1 MNTELLQKSF
11 DDYKL
16 FFFSEE
22 NEKHEIYKWKI
33 LKQVFERWNWNAED
47 KIKMFRET
55 FQIKGNNNLWTS
67 VNYYPVVMALRF
79 FDEFPLETIE
89 AFSFL
94 FNEDLD
100 LLDRINSFKNYF
112 DNKLLELRERFPNE
126 KLGYHSQELRSIS
139 LYLFLQFPEK
149 YYLYKFNIVKT
160 FTEKYGFNTI
170 IKGRNENYIS
180 YLETANKIKEFVK
193 QDDSL
198 IENYY
203 KFLEDKDY
211 YQDKS
216 LNLLTQDFMYSDVQ
230 HLSSFKTKRYWLYA
244 PGEGAYKWEEFFS
257 EEIMALGWDDIGD
270 LTQYKSK
277 SEIQAKLIST
287 YESDTNRNND
297 ATANFEFANNVNIGD
312 TIIVKKGRHELLGY
326 GEVISDYYFDESRE
340 DYKHCRKVEWKLKGN
355 WAIDN
360 TMVMKTFTDITS
372 YQAYKSPAQK
382 YYEEL
387 MQIMLNTN
395 SIMKNQNI
403 EILEYKKQIIL
414 QGPPGT
420 GKTREAKLIAKE
432 ILGLNSTDDLKDNE
446 QFKLIQF
453 HPSYTYEDFVRGI
466 VAESKGDKI
475 EYKNVNKTL
484 GEFAEVALKNYTTS
498 KETGIDNN
506 LDSWIDT
513 QFELFKEDI
522 KAQLPE
528 NEIPLSGDITIY
540 DVADNSFKYG
550 KNWKT
555 ASHILFGEF
564 KSLARAVIKNE
575 LELSNKQM
583 DKEKFRHAHYRYT
596 YYNALLEKF
605 FQEYKY
611 ESSGELIKEKKYILV
626 IDEINRA
633 NLSSVLGELIYAL
646 EYRNESVHS
655 PYGIKDEN
663 NKVKTELILPP
674 NLYIIGT
681 MNTADRSVG
690 HIDYAIRRRF
700 AFVEVLPEKLDDEKI
715 IFHNDWFKKISELF
729 IENYDEYF
737 NDESRKTLLKP
748 AKTLSSEFRPEDVWL
763 GHSYFIQ
770 KKLEDNKLEPEEFRM
785 KIDYEI
791 KPILM
796 EYVKDGVLVGNIG
809 EQKIED
815 YIKNL

>member
-1 MNTELLQKSF
+1 VENLKEFKEFYLKSIVA
-11 DDYKL
+11 
-16 FFFSEE
+16 
-22 NEKHEIYKWKI
+22 N
-33 LKQVFERWNWNAED
+33 LKSYYVHFNAENFD
-47 KIKMFRET
+47 FAIEELIDTFYQTHQINPFEISEPKEIVNKLKEAKEPFASYSKSKGTNIPNAILNTHYVNFLKFYNKKTFSNLQDFINQLHYLFGGFTET
-55 FQIKGNNNLWTS
+55 FQKERIKFNGNDRVASKTEIFGNVRDDYWTINKGSEKELQYHIFKKEDILGYGLGFNAQKSRTNLDPINEVS
-67 VNYYPVVMALRF
+67 PF
-79 FDEFPLETIE
+79 IK
-89 AFSFL
+89 AFV
-94 FNEDLD
+94 
-100 LLDRINSFKNYF
+100 KNYS
-112 DNKLLELRERFPNE
+112 D
-126 KLGYHSQELRSIS
+126 IS
-139 LYLFLQFPEK
+139 V
-149 YYLYKFNIVKT
+149 KF
-160 FTEKYGFNTI
+160 
-170 IKGRNENYIS
+170 
-180 YLETANKIKEFVK
+180 
-193 QDDSL
+193 
-198 IENYY
+198 
-203 KFLEDKDY
+203 KDY
-211 YQDKS
+211 YLINSSLDDLSNIKEGDFILYGKELPIVPQSDNSFEIEKGVFLNVYYDLKYRQFNIYKEIYSNSKNLMSPLDTINSIIKNAKMKS
-216 LNLLTQDFMYSDVQ
+216 L
-230 HLSSFKTKRYWLYA
+230 
-244 PGEGAYKWEEFFS
+244 
-257 EEIMALGWDDIGD
+257 
-270 LTQYKSK
+270 
-277 SEIQAKLIST
+277 
-287 YESDTNRNND
+287 
-297 ATANFEFANNVNIGD
+297 
-312 TIIVKKGRHELLGY
+312 
-326 GEVISDYYFDESRE
+326 
-340 DYKHCRKVEWKLKGN
+340 
-355 WAIDN
+355 
-360 TMVMKTFTDITS
+360 
-372 YQAYKSPAQK
+372 
-382 YYEEL
+382 
-387 MQIMLNTN
+387 
-395 SIMKNQNI
+395 
-403 EILEYKKQIIL
+403 LEYKKQIIL

-564 KSLARAVIKNE
+564 KSLVRAVIKNE

-700 AFVEVLPEKLDDEKI
+700 AFVDVLPEKLED
-715 IFHNDWFKKISELF
+715 NSEIYFNTTDFMDVAKLF
-729 IENYDEYF
+729 IKIGEDDVVDFEKAENSDF
-737 NDESRKTLLKP
+737 LSDDFS
-748 AKTLSSEFRPEDVWL
+748 AKDVAL
-763 GHSYFIQ
+763 GHSYFIAE
-770 KKLEDNKLEPEEFRM
+770 KKKISEDKKQEYFNM
-785 KIDYEI
+785 KMKYEVI
-791 KPILM
+791 PILN
-796 EYVKDGVLVGNIG
+796 EYLKDGVFNEKATVKIKEI
-809 EQKIED
+809 EQRFA
-815 YIKNL
+815 

>member
-1 MNTELLQKSF
+1 MENLNEFKEFYLKSVISNLKSYYVHYNEENFDLAINELIDKFYQTYQVNPFQISDPQEILNKLKERKEPFESYSESKGTNIPKAILNTHYVNFLKYQSEINFNSLQDFIDKLNIAFGSFCQTFQKERIGFNGNSRVASNSEIFGASRDNYWTINIGSEQELQYHIFKENDKIGYGLGFNAQKSRNNLTPVNNVEKFITSFIQNKTEIERNLSDYSFYNSSINNLLNIKEGDFVLYGKTFPCTSKGNSFILKKNDFLNIYYDLRYKQFNAYKEIYGSAIKSPKSITQVIQINKMETLLQ
-11 DDYKL
+11 
-16 FFFSEE
+16 
-22 NEKHEIYKWKI
+22 
-33 LKQVFERWNWNAED
+33 
-47 KIKMFRET
+47 
-55 FQIKGNNNLWTS
+55 
-67 VNYYPVVMALRF
+67 
-79 FDEFPLETIE
+79 
-89 AFSFL
+89 
-94 FNEDLD
+94 
-100 LLDRINSFKNYF
+100 
-112 DNKLLELRERFPNE
+112 
-126 KLGYHSQELRSIS
+126 
-139 LYLFLQFPEK
+139 
-149 YYLYKFNIVKT
+149 
-160 FTEKYGFNTI
+160 
-170 IKGRNENYIS
+170 
-180 YLETANKIKEFVK
+180 
-193 QDDSL
+193 
-198 IENYY
+198 
-203 KFLEDKDY
+203 
-211 YQDKS
+211 
-216 LNLLTQDFMYSDVQ
+216 
-230 HLSSFKTKRYWLYA
+230 
-244 PGEGAYKWEEFFS
+244 
-257 EEIMALGWDDIGD
+257 
-270 LTQYKSK
+270 
-277 SEIQAKLIST
+277 
-287 YESDTNRNND
+287 
-297 ATANFEFANNVNIGD
+297 
-312 TIIVKKGRHELLGY
+312 
-326 GEVISDYYFDESRE
+326 
-340 DYKHCRKVEWKLKGN
+340 
-355 WAIDN
+355 
-360 TMVMKTFTDITS
+360 
-372 YQAYKSPAQK
+372 
-382 YYEEL
+382 
-387 MQIMLNTN
+387 
-395 SIMKNQNI
+395 
-403 EILEYKKQIIL
+403 YKKQIIL

-564 KSLARAVIKNE
+564 KSLVRAVIKNE
-575 LELSNKQM
+575 IELSNKQM

-700 AFVEVLPEKLDDEKI
+700 AFVEVLPEKLKDNDE
-715 IFHNDWFKKISELF
+715 IFFNTSDFIDVAKLF
-729 IENYDEYF
+729 IKVGEDQVLDFEKAENSDF
-737 NDESRKTLLKP
+737 LSDDFS
-748 AKTLSSEFRPEDVWL
+748 AKDVAL
-763 GHSYFIQ
+763 GHSYFIAE
-770 KKLEDNKLEPEEFRM
+770 KKKISEDNKQEYFNM
-785 KIDYEI
+785 KMKYEVI
-791 KPILM
+791 PILN
-796 EYVKDGVLVGNIG
+796 EYLKDGVFNEKATVKIKEI
-809 EQKIED
+809 EQRFA
-815 YIKNL
+815 

>member
-1 MNTELLQKSF
+1 MELNLKNKVLEALKNDYNQKIINSNDFYFLKAQEALHHFLEIKLNNETEEYLITHKKNYDELKQLFEDSEELNEFGKAIFTLISYCDLKAYKKNDFNLYDDKRVLALAFVRMNNWVEQLLTYKFENQLSEGSVKNAI
-11 DDYKL
+11 DYLLNPIDNFTMLSENHRSQISENL
-16 FFFSEE
+16 FKKEYHKNTFKEDFINFFSELSINVKNPLNYTHLLTRISYDISSEWKESLIGIMASDSTGWLE
-22 NEKHEIYKWKI
+22 NYVMQEDYDVFWNSKRPSGTDKTIKLLKECIAENGHFKLFYTSYYNVNYIAEVIDVVESEREYIKADWNTNYSRSSIYPNFQELADNNKNAKIVFLINKFYKVEPISHNQFKIYK
-33 LKQVFERWNWNAED
+33 
-47 KIKMFRET
+47 
-55 FQIKGNNNLWTS
+55 
-67 VNYYPVVMALRF
+67 
-79 FDEFPLETIE
+79 
-89 AFSFL
+89 
-94 FNEDLD
+94 
-100 LLDRINSFKNYF
+100 SFK
-112 DNKLLELRERFPNE
+112 FP
-126 KLGYHSQELRSIS
+126 
-139 LYLFLQFPEK
+139 
-149 YYLYKFNIVKT
+149 
-160 FTEKYGFNTI
+160 
-170 IKGRNENYIS
+170 
-180 YLETANKIKEFVK
+180 
-193 QDDSL
+193 
-198 IENYY
+198 
-203 KFLEDKDY
+203 
-211 YQDKS
+211 
-216 LNLLTQDFMYSDVQ
+216 TQDNLTPIESYI
-230 HLSSFKTKRYWLYA
+230 TN
-244 PGEGAYKWEEFFS
+244 S
-257 EEIMALGWDDIGD
+257 ENIKKQIM
-270 LTQYKSK
+270 
-277 SEIQAKLIST
+277 
-287 YESDTNRNND
+287 
-297 ATANFEFANNVNIGD
+297 
-312 TIIVKKGRHELLGY
+312 
-326 GEVISDYYFDESRE
+326 SRE
-340 DYKHCRKVEWKLKGN
+340 
-355 WAIDN
+355 ID
-360 TMVMKTFTDITS
+360 
-372 YQAYKSPAQK
+372 
-382 YYEEL
+382 
-387 MQIMLNTN
+387 
-395 SIMKNQNI
+395 
-403 EILEYKKQIIL
+403 ILEYKKQIIL

-466 VAESKGDKI
+466 VAESKDDKI

-564 KSLARAVIKNE
+564 KSLVRAVIKNE

-700 AFVEVLPEKLDDEKI
+700 AFVEVLPKDLTTEMKEGEFYTD
-715 IFHNDWFKKISELF
+715 LF
-729 IENYDEYF
+729 SAVKGLFTRDEYQTKSDF
-737 NDESRKTLLKP
+737 ISQ
-748 AKTLSSEFRPEDVWL
+748 EFEPKDVAL
-763 GHSYFIQ
+763 GHSYFIDKTEEGGD
-770 KKLEDNKLEPEEFRM
+770 KKTRWH
-785 KIDYEI
+785 YEI
-791 KPILM
+791 KPILL
-796 EYVKDGVLVGNIG
+796 EYVRDGVLKENTL
-809 EQKIED
+809 EQVITIETTFDLKI
-815 YIKNL
+815 

>member
-1 MNTELLQKSF
+1 MKELTIEDVKLVTKTAGTPVREPERSELKKIYSKLEYVCQNLPKDKF
-11 DDYKL
+11 NYKIRKDPRNQGGGFKYFQDYLWAKI
-16 FFFSEE
+16 FPKEFE
-22 NEKHEIYKWKI
+22 NEVWNKLAIILGIANNTLHLHIMGIGKYQDLHASKI
-33 LKQVFERWNWNAED
+33 ASNSSWEE
-47 KIKMFRET
+47 
-55 FQIKGNNNLWTS
+55 
-67 VNYYPVVMALRF
+67 
-79 FDEFPLETIE
+79 
-89 AFSFL
+89 
-94 FNEDLD
+94 LD
-100 LLDRINSFKNYF
+100 LSNLQ
-112 DNKLLELRERFPNE
+112 
-126 KLGYHSQELRSIS
+126 YHSLVKRIEYFYEKNRN
-139 LYLFLQFPEK
+139 LF
-149 YYLYKFNIVKT
+149 VD
-160 FTEKYGFNTI
+160 
-170 IKGRNENYIS
+170 
-180 YLETANKIKEFVK
+180 TAYQLGLKNFK
-193 QDDSL
+193 Q
-198 IENYY
+198 I
-203 KFLEDKDY
+203 
-211 YQDKS
+211 
-216 LNLLTQDFMYSDVQ
+216 
-230 HLSSFKTKRYWLYA
+230 
-244 PGEGAYKWEEFFS
+244 
-257 EEIMALGWDDIGD
+257 
-270 LTQYKSK
+270 K
-277 SEIQAKLIST
+277 SEI
-287 YESDTNRNND
+287 
-297 ATANFEFANNVNIGD
+297 
-312 TIIVKKGRHELLGY
+312 
-326 GEVISDYYFDESRE
+326 EVQ
-340 DYKHCRKVEWKLKGN
+340 KLKN
-355 WAIDN
+355 
-360 TMVMKTFTDITS
+360 
-372 YQAYKSPAQK
+372 
-382 YYEEL
+382 
-387 MQIMLNTN
+387 
-395 SIMKNQNI
+395 
-403 EILEYKKQIIL
+403 ILEYKKQIIL

-432 ILGLNSTDDLKDNE
+432 MLGLAPTDDLKDNE

-466 VAESKGDKI
+466 VAESKDDKI

-564 KSLARAVIKNE
+564 KSLVRAVIKNE
-575 LELSNKQM
+575 IELSNKQM

-700 AFVEVLPEKLDDEKI
+700 AFVEVLPEKLEDNDE
-715 IFHNDWFKKISELF
+715 IFFNTSDFIDVAKLF
-729 IENYDEYF
+729 IRVGEDQVLDFEKAENSDF
-737 NDESRKTLLKP
+737 LSDDFS
-748 AKTLSSEFRPEDVWL
+748 AKDVAL
-763 GHSYFIQ
+763 GHSYFIAD
-770 KKLEDNKLEPEEFRM
+770 KKKISEDKKQEYFNM
-785 KIDYEI
+785 KMKYEVI
-791 KPILM
+791 PILN
-796 EYVKDGVLVGNIG
+796 EYLKDGVFNEKATVKIKEI
-809 EQKIED
+809 EQRFA
-815 YIKNL
+815 

>member
-1 MNTELLQKSF
+1 MKELTIEDVKLVTKTAGTPVREPERSELKKIYSKLEYVCQNLPKDKF
-11 DDYKL
+11 NYKIRKDPRNQGGGFKYFQDYLWAKI
-16 FFFSEE
+16 FPKEFE
-22 NEKHEIYKWKI
+22 NEVWNKLAIILGIANNTLHLHIMGIGKYQDLHASKI
-33 LKQVFERWNWNAED
+33 ASNSSWEE
-47 KIKMFRET
+47 
-55 FQIKGNNNLWTS
+55 
-67 VNYYPVVMALRF
+67 
-79 FDEFPLETIE
+79 
-89 AFSFL
+89 
-94 FNEDLD
+94 LD
-100 LLDRINSFKNYF
+100 LSNLQ
-112 DNKLLELRERFPNE
+112 
-126 KLGYHSQELRSIS
+126 YHSLVKRIEYFYEKNRN
-139 LYLFLQFPEK
+139 LF
-149 YYLYKFNIVKT
+149 VD
-160 FTEKYGFNTI
+160 
-170 IKGRNENYIS
+170 
-180 YLETANKIKEFVK
+180 TAYQLGLKNFK
-193 QDDSL
+193 Q
-198 IENYY
+198 I
-203 KFLEDKDY
+203 
-211 YQDKS
+211 
-216 LNLLTQDFMYSDVQ
+216 
-230 HLSSFKTKRYWLYA
+230 
-244 PGEGAYKWEEFFS
+244 
-257 EEIMALGWDDIGD
+257 
-270 LTQYKSK
+270 K
-277 SEIQAKLIST
+277 SEI
-287 YESDTNRNND
+287 
-297 ATANFEFANNVNIGD
+297 
-312 TIIVKKGRHELLGY
+312 
-326 GEVISDYYFDESRE
+326 EVQ
-340 DYKHCRKVEWKLKGN
+340 KLKN
-355 WAIDN
+355 
-360 TMVMKTFTDITS
+360 
-372 YQAYKSPAQK
+372 
-382 YYEEL
+382 
-387 MQIMLNTN
+387 
-395 SIMKNQNI
+395 
-403 EILEYKKQIIL
+403 ILEYKKQIIL

-432 ILGLNSTDDLKDNE
+432 MLGLAPTDDLKDNE

-466 VAESKGDKI
+466 VAESKDDKI

-564 KSLARAVIKNE
+564 KSLVRAVIKNE
-575 LELSNKQM
+575 IELSNKQM

-700 AFVEVLPEKLDDEKI
+700 AFVEMLPEKLEDNDE
-715 IFHNDWFKKISELF
+715 IFFNTSDFIDVAKLF
-729 IENYDEYF
+729 IRVGEDQVLDFEKAENSDF
-737 NDESRKTLLKP
+737 LSDDFS
-748 AKTLSSEFRPEDVWL
+748 AKDVAL
-763 GHSYFIQ
+763 GHSYFIAD
-770 KKLEDNKLEPEEFRM
+770 KKKSSEDKKQEYFNM
-785 KIDYEI
+785 KMKYEVI
-791 KPILM
+791 PILN
-796 EYVKDGVLVGNIG
+796 EYLKDGVFNEKATVKIKEI
-809 EQKIED
+809 EQRFA
-815 YIKNL
+815 